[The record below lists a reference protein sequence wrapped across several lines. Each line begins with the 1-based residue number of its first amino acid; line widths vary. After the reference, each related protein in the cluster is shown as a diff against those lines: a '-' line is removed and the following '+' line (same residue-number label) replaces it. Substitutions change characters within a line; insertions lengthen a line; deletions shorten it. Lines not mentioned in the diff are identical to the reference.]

1 MNKKFCRLT
10 AFLLSAAAAISCLS
24 PCTEAYYIFDD
35 TVVTFDIN
43 TGEGLTKISPYIYG
57 IADADELEGV
67 TVNAVKQS
75 STALSTYNWE
85 TNYANSG
92 AAANNSNDN
101 SLISSYPASR
111 WNEPA
116 LYSFDLFNKSMSN
129 GVGSRFVTLPM
140 LGYAAGDGSGAVL
153 EPISSEPQHWINV
166 VSQKNDVLSTIP
178 DKNDNFVYSDEYVH
192 YLVNKFGK
200 AKSGGIT
207 GYFLDREPE
216 YWQENFPMLE
226 LPKLKASTLTE
237 KSIVLAQSVKSV
249 DSTAMVFG
257 PSLRGLT
264 SYISLNDAPDWN
276 KTGQGYNWF
285 IDYYLSEMR
294 KAENAAGYRLLD
306 ALDLHYYTESVSPLG
321 DNVLDCTD
329 YTHEQCSR
337 TRMQTVRTLWDPDYS
352 ELSMVH
358 SYRQYTPL
366 IPILQASIKLYY
378 PGTKLSFSEYNFG
391 GGGDISGGIAEA
403 DALGCFASQGVYLAC
418 LSPNGKDSI
427 YQKAAINLYTNYDGE
442 GSSFGDTL
450 VYSDNNDDENSSVF
464 AAVNGSDLSRLTVVA
479 SNKNYTM
486 DKEITFKI
494 TSYADYDSAVVYG
507 FDSESADI
515 VRLGTISD
523 IKGNTFEY
531 SMPPLS
537 VYFFE
542 INGTS
547 DKPVTTADDSMGTEI
562 GEGSESETAG
572 PTFTINTES
581 SVNDSDEPVP
591 SEIPRETMVS
601 VETETVLSEDD
612 GESAFETDASQVTYV
627 SESDIVTSDETPEEI
642 TGGAG
647 DGGGKNVPTF
657 WKVVISLM
665 TASVGGLMIYAMI
678 IDKKI

>member
-1 MNKKFCRLT
+1 MT

-24 PCTEAYYIFDD
+24 PSTEAYYIFDD

-43 TGEGLTKISPYIYG
+43 TGDGLTKISPYIYG

-92 AAANNSNDN
+92 AQANNSNDN

-116 LYSFDLFNKSMSN
+116 LYSFDLFNKSLQN
-129 GVGSRFVTLPM
+129 GVSSRFVTLPM

-153 EPISSEPQHWINV
+153 APISAEPQHWINV
-166 VSQKNDVLSTIP
+166 ASQKNDVLSTIP
-178 DKNDNFVYSDEYVH
+178 DINDNFVYSDEYVH

-216 YWQENFPMLE
+216 YWQRNFPMLE
-226 LPKLKASTLTE
+226 LPKLKASSLAE

-306 ALDLHYYTESVSPLG
+306 VLDLHYYTESVSPLG

-329 YTHEQCSR
+329 YTHEQCGR

-352 ELSMVH
+352 ELSMMH

-418 LSPNGKDSI
+418 LSPNGKDST

-450 VYSDNNDDENSSVF
+450 VYSDNNSDENSSVF
-464 AAVNGSDLSRLTVVA
+464 AAVDGGDISRLTVVA
-479 SNKNYTM
+479 SNKNYSM
-486 DKEITFKI
+486 DKEITFRI
-494 TSYADYDSAVVYG
+494 TSDADYDSAVVYG
-507 FDSESADI
+507 FDSDSASVI
-515 VRLGTISD
+515 RLGTVSD
-523 IKGNTFEY
+523 ITDNTFTYE
-531 SMPPLS
+531 MPPLS
-537 VYFFE
+537 VYLFE
-542 INGTS
+542 ITGTS
-547 DKPVTTADDSMGTEI
+547 DKPVTTADDGIGAEI
-562 GEGSESETAG
+562 GEESSAETAG

-581 SVNDSDEPVP
+581 VQNDTEKPAHSEAPLESMAPAEAETAFSDEDQDMSVGTDITEVP
-591 SEIPRETMVS
+591 TGRGSTAAVS
-601 VETETVLSEDD
+601 DGADEESPGRDD
-612 GESAFETDASQVTYV
+612 NENEKS
-627 SESDIVTSDETPEEI
+627 
-642 TGGAG
+642 
-647 DGGGKNVPTF
+647 VPTF

-665 TASVGGLMIYAMI
+665 TASVGGLMVYAII